1 MFVAD
6 TAQSIYSTSWLV
18 KGRSFTS
25 IGFGYDRK
33 KHIPCEKIIVQPHK
47 IAEAAYSL
55 IREDSDIVNDDNF
68 VKNLHLLISRGFIR
82 IFARYNTIGEGK
94 FWEWKNF

>member
-1 MFVAD
+1 MQMYDSEKDYSSIMFVAD

-25 IGFGYDRK
+25 IGLDMTGRSTSLAK
-33 KHIPCEKIIVQPHK
+33 KLSYNTQ

-55 IREDSDIVNDDNF
+55 IREDSDIVN
-68 VKNLHLLISRGFIR
+68 R
-82 IFARYNTIGEGK
+82 
-94 FWEWKNF
+94 